1 MIRHLAL
8 SSVLALV
15 PVAQSHA
22 EAWFEV
28 EVLLFERN
36 QASSEV
42 WPEEVTLPSLT
53 KARDL
58 ISPLVVQ
65 EQAHLAEGMEPC
77 SEAEA
82 ALDPLL
88 CEARYTHKTLHYPA
102 QAPLNI
108 AAEAAPEVK
117 DSDGA
122 VLMDA
127 GHSQFAEVM
136 KTLSR
141 EPGLKPLL
149 HLTWQQSMGSRY
161 QALPVRLYGG
171 ENFSDRYALNGLP
184 LSAIAE
190 EQAPLENLSG
200 TTIDN
205 TAAETTTDN
214 MVDNSLAAQLGAVT
228 DMTADTEGTTTEPQ
242 SQALAKSD
250 PEPVWQLDGTL
261 NIYLSHY
268 LYIETDLRL
277 RTPGTRQVPQ
287 LSMTVDDV
295 PTTTDMSP
303 QMEQQAFLYAISM
316 VQNRRVRSGEIHY
329 FDHPKLGMV
338 VQIRKMAQPGS
349 QEEVKEELE
358 ENDEESIVEEDLPQ
372 Q

>member
-102 QAPLNI
+102 LVPLNI
-108 AAEAAPEVK
+108 AAETTPEVK
-117 DSDGA
+117 AGDGA

-184 LSAIAE
+184 RSAMVE
-190 EQAPLENLSG
+190 EQAKG
-200 TTIDN
+200 Q
-205 TAAETTTDN
+205 AEDASTGIEIRSD
-214 MVDNSLAAQLGAVT
+214 DNSLAAQLG
-228 DMTADTEGTTTEPQ
+228 TTSEPGEL
-242 SQALAKSD
+242 QAAAQPLAESD
-250 PEPVWQLDGTL
+250 PEPVWQLDGTV

-277 RTPGTRQVPQ
+277 RTPGTREVPLLAQVIENNPAVAAQ
-287 LSMTVDDV
+287 AAA
-295 PTTTDMSP
+295 P
-303 QMEQQAFLYAISM
+303 MEQQAFLYAIPM

-329 FDHPKLGMV
+329 LDHPKLGMV

-349 QEEVKEELE
+349 REEVKEVLE
-358 ENDEESIVEEDLPQ
+358 ENDEESVVEEDLPQ

>member
-1 MIRHLAL
+1 VIRHLAL
-8 SSVLALV
+8 SSVLALA

-42 WPEEVTLPSLT
+42 WPEEVSLPSLT
-53 KARDL
+53 KTRDL

-102 QAPLNI
+102 VTPLDI
-108 AAEAAPEVK
+108 AAATAPEVK
-117 DSDGA
+117 VGDGA

-149 HLTWQQSMGSRY
+149 HLTWQQAMGSRY
-161 QALPVRLYGG
+161 QAVPVRLYGG
-171 ENFSDRYALNGLP
+171 ENFSDRYTLNGLP
-184 LSAIAE
+184 LSALAE
-190 EQAPLENLSG
+190 EQAAEESQAEATPDTSANE
-200 TTIDN
+200 
-205 TAAETTTDN
+205 TA
-214 MVDNSLAAQLGAVT
+214 VDNSLAAQLGATT
-228 DMTADTEGTTTEPQ
+228 DLTGATNDTEGTTAEPVV
-242 SQALAKSD
+242 LAKSD
-250 PEPVWQLDGTL
+250 PDPVWQLDGTL

-277 RTPGTRQVPQ
+277 RTPGTREVAQ
-287 LSMTVDDV
+287 LTQTVTDD
-295 PTTTDMSP
+295 PAQAIQAMAP
-303 QMEQQAFLYAISM
+303 MEQQAYLYAIPM

-338 VQIRKMAQPGS
+338 VQIRKMVQPGS
-349 QEEVKEELE
+349 QEEVKETQE
-358 ENDEESIVEEDLPQ
+358 ENDEETVVEEDLPQ